1 MMAVR
6 RLRRAFSVTSQA
18 TSRRQWRE
26 RIENG
31 PSLAH
36 FINAETE
43 RKETVSPSTSIQL
56 LEQLLNEIRGAE
68 RESNLVDTYGRAH
81 NYLRISLTERC
92 NLRCQYCMPEEGVD
106 LQPSTDLLST
116 DEIIRLTKLF
126 ALAGVSKL
134 RLTGGE
140 PLVRSDI
147 LPLATSLKAIPGIES
162 LGITTNGIAL
172 SRHLTAL
179 CDLPV
184 RLNISLD
191 TLEDSKFTRI
201 TRRKGFSRVWSAIE
215 AAVAQSPVQVK
226 LNCVV
231 MRDFNLDEV
240 VAFVGLT
247 QHLNVDVRFIEWMP
261 FDQNKW
267 SDTTFVPYAEM
278 MTRIKE
284 AFPRIEKLEDHPN
297 DTSKAYKLPDAAG
310 QFGFITSM
318 SEHFCGG
325 CNRLRLTADGNLK
338 VCLFGNAEVSLRDA
352 MRHGFSNDDL
362 LLIIQAAVKRKKFAL
377 GGHKNMYAIARGQ
390 NRPMIL
396 IGG

>member
-18 TSRRQWRE
+18 TSRRQRRE

-56 LEQLLNEIRGAE
+56 LEQLLNEIRGA
-68 RESNLVDTYGRAH
+68 
-81 NYLRISLTERC
+81 RIQSKRC

-134 RLTGGE
+134 RLTGA
-140 PLVRSDI
+140 S
-147 LPLATSLKAIPGIES
+147 SIPGIES